1 MSFSL
6 ISFHY
11 PFTVYLLQ
19 SLQSLKHLHLIII
32 EILPVLID
40 STAILKSV
48 ARVSLAINK
57 ILVIHKSFNII
68 ARQIIL
74 TRVFPIL
81 HLVAI
86 ASYLYIILF
95 KVDGIGFMTVD
106 IEISVHCILLVYI
119 YYYI

>member
-1 MSFSL
+1 MLYKKEKTTYISYMSFSL

-48 ARVSLAINK
+48 A
-57 ILVIHKSFNII
+57 
-68 ARQIIL
+68 
-74 TRVFPIL
+74 
-81 HLVAI
+81 
-86 ASYLYIILF
+86 
-95 KVDGIGFMTVD
+95 
-106 IEISVHCILLVYI
+106 
-119 YYYI
+119 